1 MTTAFPLDQLRVTP
15 QRAVD
20 RLCRV
25 HFRGDLLGT
34 IHPVQARG
42 PRGARLTHWQAHP
55 AAMAWTHGIIGAP
68 RPAPDVLTPL
78 PVREQRDEAITGL
91 VEYLRGVGAP
101 AVAALYEE
109 R

>member
-1 MTTAFPLDQLRVTP
+1 MVRNRPLDEAYARI
-15 QRAVD
+15 A
-20 RLCRV
+20 RLLS
-25 HFRGDLLGT
+25 GDAE
-34 IHPVQARG
+34 VEMKRSS
-42 PRGARLTHWQAHP
+42 GARLIHWQAHP